1 MAMYKVLL
9 AVDAN
14 EERAR
19 LAAESVADL
28 PGAPDVIILSV
39 FEEFNVSD
47 GDGRVDSEEL
57 YDEDY
62 FPDAVSSAKR
72 ILEEAGIEAEKRRE
86 HGEPSEVILKVAEE
100 IDADSIAV
108 SGRKRSPA
116 GKAIFGSVTQSL
128 LLSAD
133 RPVIVAM
140 SD

>member
-1 MAMYKVLL
+1 MYNVLL
-9 AVDAN
+9 AVDTN
-14 EERAR
+14 EDRSA
-19 LAAESVADL
+19 LAAEAVANL
-28 PGAPDVIILSV
+28 PGEIEVVLVNV

-47 GDGRVDSEEL
+47 GDARVDSSEL
-57 YDEDY
+57 YDEDD
-62 FPDAVSSAKR
+62 FPESVTAATQ
-72 ILEEAGIEAEKRRE
+72 ILEAAGIDPVKRRE
-86 HGEPSEVILKVAEE
+86 HGEPTEVILAVAEE

-133 RPVIVAM
+133 RPVIVAT

>member
-1 MAMYKVLL
+1 MYKVLL
-9 AVDAN
+9 AVDTN

-28 PGAPDVIILSV
+28 PGSPVVVILNV

-47 GDGRVDSEEL
+47 GNARIDSGDL
-57 YDEDY
+57 YDDED
-62 FPDAVSSAKR
+62 FPDSVTSAER
-72 ILEEAGIEAEKRRE
+72 ILDEARIESEKRRE
-86 HGEPSEVILKVAEE
+86 HGEPSEVILEVANE
-100 IDADSIAV
+100 IDANSIAV

-133 RPVIVAM
+133 CPVIVAM
-140 SD
+140 RD

>member
-1 MAMYKVLL
+1 MYKVLL
-9 AVDAN
+9 AVDMD
-14 EERAR
+14 EDRAA
-19 LAAESVADL
+19 LAAKAVADL
-28 PGAPDVIILSV
+28 SGDVEVVLLNV

-47 GDGRVDSEEL
+47 GDARIASSEL
-57 YDEDY
+57 YDDDD
-62 FPDAVSSAKR
+62 FPESVTTAAQ
-72 ILEEAGIEAEKRRE
+72 ILETAGIEPRKRRE
-86 HGEPSEVILKVAEE
+86 HGEPTEVILEVAEE

-133 RPVIVAM
+133 RPMIVAT

>member
-1 MAMYKVLL
+1 MYKVLL
-9 AVDAN
+9 AVDTN
-14 EERAR
+14 EENAR
-19 LAAESVADL
+19 LAAESVANL
-28 PGAPDVIILSV
+28 PGSPVVVILNV
-39 FEEFNVSD
+39 FEEFDVSD
-47 GDGRVDSEEL
+47 GDARVNSEDL
-57 YDEDY
+57 YDDRE
-62 FPDAVSSAKR
+62 FPDAVSAAER
-72 ILEEAGIEAEKRRE
+72 VLEDAGIEPEKRRE
-86 HGEPSEVILKVAEE
+86 HGEPAEAILEVADE

>member
-28 PGAPDVIILSV
+28 PGSPDVIILSV

-62 FPDAVSSAKR
+62 FPDAVSSAER